1 MEREICISI
10 EIDFDET
17 LEPEDLDA
25 DTWRG
30 VELSIAAEYEQLGIG
45 EVQGYESVGRR
56 FVTTAYTTRANWDP
70 ALTIAIE
77 ALRQRDLMHASTIE
91 RADLTP
97 RGTFGQDVVVWPVV

>member
-10 EIDFDET
+10 EIDFDDT
-17 LEPEDLDA
+17 LEPEWGDD
-25 DTWRG
+25 DTWRE
-30 VELSIAAEYEQLGIG
+30 VQLSIAAEYEQLGVG
-45 EVQGYESVGRR
+45 EVQGHESFGRR

-77 ALRQRDLMHASTIE
+77 ALRQRDLMHAAIIK

-97 RGTFGQDVVVWPVV
+97 KGTFGQDVVVWPVV